1 MSFYFATALASRF
14 GTSRFAPVHRAS
26 LPLSMSIL
34 AYEDVLND
42 SALKQVPDFFAHL
55 PVIQRAR
62 WRWVFEEPYGSLSYP
77 RQRARREIEA
87 AAAAAGN
94 DARLIDLDSSDQA
107 PHEKISPVFKVSA
120 SAGEEWAATC
130 LVTTNKLLDKVPKPP
145 PENSMLTSS
154 KIWLSMIDRT
164 HSVGLLRGSTGLNAI
179 KEWADTAT
187 TKQRSALSQLLLSLA
202 DHMTAQRGD
211 TTSKIAYGPK
221 TAAYN
226 PPIFPMATLGRPSDS
241 PIVSA
246 SQKLL
251 EERLKELDR
260 KAIEHGRYVI
270 ERLKDPIFKA
280 ELEASKKLSS
290 NAQQSNILSNSA
302 LAVPIETTS
311 QAMQKMVREAA
322 ASGFALPK
330 STPSPTANL
339 PASCFNRAIGMPD
352 WHGDAKYTECYPPAT
367 KAFPELWSSPAL
379 YTTRAPLAGKLTH
392 LMNPPMVR

>member
-1 MSFYFATALASRF
+1 
-14 GTSRFAPVHRAS
+14 
-26 LPLSMSIL
+26 MSIL

-164 HSVGLLRGSTGLNAI
+164 HSVGLLRGST
-179 KEWADTAT
+179 
-187 TKQRSALSQLLLSLA
+187 Q
-202 DHMTAQRGD
+202 
-211 TTSKIAYGPK
+211 
-221 TAAYN
+221 
-226 PPIFPMATLGRPSDS
+226 
-241 PIVSA
+241 
-246 SQKLL
+246 
-251 EERLKELDR
+251 
-260 KAIEHGRYVI
+260 
-270 ERLKDPIFKA
+270 
-280 ELEASKKLSS
+280 
-290 NAQQSNILSNSA
+290 
-302 LAVPIETTS
+302 AVPARRGR
-311 QAMQKMVREAA
+311 QRHAR
-322 ASGFALPK
+322 
-330 STPSPTANL
+330 
-339 PASCFNRAIGMPD
+339 
-352 WHGDAKYTECYPPAT
+352 
-367 KAFPELWSSPAL
+367 
-379 YTTRAPLAGKLTH
+379 
-392 LMNPPMVR
+392 

>member
-1 MSFYFATALASRF
+1 
-14 GTSRFAPVHRAS
+14 
-26 LPLSMSIL
+26 
-34 AYEDVLND
+34 
-42 SALKQVPDFFAHL
+42 
-55 PVIQRAR
+55 
-62 WRWVFEEPYGSLSYP
+62 
-77 RQRARREIEA
+77 
-87 AAAAAGN
+87 
-94 DARLIDLDSSDQA
+94 
-107 PHEKISPVFKVSA
+107 
-120 SAGEEWAATC
+120 
-130 LVTTNKLLDKVPKPP
+130 
-145 PENSMLTSS
+145 
-154 KIWLSMIDRT
+154 
-164 HSVGLLRGSTGLNAI
+164 
-179 KEWADTAT
+179 
-187 TKQRSALSQLLLSLA
+187 
-202 DHMTAQRGD
+202 MTAQRGD

-322 ASGFALPK
+322 IGLRPSQVDA
-330 STPSPTANL
+330 SPTANP
-339 PASCFNRAIGMPD
+339 PASCFNRTIGMPD

-367 KAFPELWSSPAL
+367 KAFPSSGRRRPSTRPAPRS
-379 YTTRAPLAGKLTH
+379 RA
-392 LMNPPMVR
+392 N